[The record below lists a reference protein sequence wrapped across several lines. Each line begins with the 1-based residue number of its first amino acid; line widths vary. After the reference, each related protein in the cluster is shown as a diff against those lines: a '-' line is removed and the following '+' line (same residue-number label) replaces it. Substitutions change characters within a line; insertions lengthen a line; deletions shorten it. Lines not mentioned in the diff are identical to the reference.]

1 MAGRTYSQKG
11 SNGRRRVLKG
21 KGTFGIDADL
31 SGLDDLL
38 GQLEEDAADAVRPMA
53 QAAAQVFYDRIKT
66 NVKALGRE
74 TGNLEKSIYQ
84 AFSPENSQD
93 GKRAEYHVSWNH
105 KTAPHGHL
113 VEYGYLQRYRY
124 YQDNQGVVRP
134 MVRPGMEGRKPPSR
148 RASQA
153 EKDAY
158 YVTLPTPKQV
168 PGKAFV
174 RSASSSSAAAAKAAE
189 DVLLR
194 MLFEKGAY
202 YGA

>member
-1 MAGRTYSQKG
+1 MARRTYSQKG
-11 SNGRRRVLKG
+11 SSGRRRVLNGSK
-21 KGTFGIDADL
+21 TFGIEADL
-31 SGLDDLL
+31 SGLDTLL
-38 GQLEEDAADAVRPMA
+38 GQLEDDVEGALRPMA
-53 QAAAQVFYDRIKT
+53 QAGAQVYYDRVKQ

-93 GKRAEYHVSWNH
+93 GRRSEYHVSWNH
-105 KTAPHGHL
+105 KKAPHGHL

-124 YQDNQGVVRP
+124 RPDGMGP
-134 MVRPGMEGRKPPSR
+134 MVRPGMEDKPKPAR
-148 RASQA
+148 HASQA

-158 YVTLPTPKQV
+158 WVTLPTPKQV

-174 RSASSSSAAAAKAAE
+174 RSASSASAEAVRAAE
-189 DVLLR
+189 DVLTQR
-194 MLFEKGAY
+194 LFEKGAY